1 MQGQFLVTLT
11 DTPRRQARVSVDHG
25 DNCLTWTFDAVSL
38 SESAWD
44 ELRAHGFS
52 PAIPETV
59 LKTECS
65 EVRDFRDR
73 IDTVISTLQ
82 GAVNRLERNQDRG
95 GDSQDRD
102 ISFLNFADQT
112 VKSEKESGQSPS
124 RVAKYRVAI
133 SRLRQ
138 YLLSVGKDDILLR
151 NLNTSVI
158 DNFNLSL
165 MADGLKD
172 STRAFY
178 NRILAAIYNRGVR
191 DGLTPDNTPFAN
203 VDTQHR

>member
-11 DTPRRQARVSVDHG
+11 DTPRRQAHISVDHG

-38 SESAWD
+38 SATAWD
-44 ELRAHGFS
+44 ELCAHGFN
-52 PAIPETV
+52 PAIPDTV
-59 LKTECS
+59 LREECG
-65 EVRDFRDR
+65 EVRAFRDR
-73 IDTVISTLQ
+73 IATIVSTLQ
-82 GAVNRLERNQDRG
+82 GAVDRLERNQDG
-95 GDSQDRD
+95 GTCPDSN
-102 ISFLNFADQT
+102 ISFLDFADRT
-112 VKSEKESGQSPS
+112 VKNEKESGQSPS

-138 YLLSVGKDDILLR
+138 YLLAVGKEEIFLR

-158 DNFNLSL
+158 DDFNRVLL
-165 MADGLKD
+165 TEGLKD

-203 VDTQHR
+203 VHTQHR

>member
-11 DTPRRQARVSVDHG
+11 DSPRRQARVSVDHG

-73 IDTVISTLQ
+73 VTTVVSTLQ
-82 GAVNRLERNQDRG
+82 GAVKQLELNREQATSTPVG
-95 GDSQDRD
+95 V
-102 ISFLNFADQT
+102 SFLDYADSAVT
-112 VKSEKESGQSPS
+112 SEKESGESPS

-133 SRLRQ
+133 SRLRRH
-138 YLLSVGKDDILLR
+138 LLSIGKDDILLR
-151 NLNTSVI
+151 NLNTAVI
-158 DNFNLSL
+158 DSFNHALVS
-165 MADGLKD
+165 DGLKD

-178 NRILAAIYNRGVR
+178 NRILAAIYNRGVKE
-191 DGLTPDNTPFAN
+191 GLTIDNAPFAN
-203 VDTQHR
+203 VATQHR